1 MSLTVDIFE
10 EPMVYQLTFDL
21 DIRKWATMDAEVKKA
36 VSSGWESIKYLND
49 AGTALSDDIR
59 KLPDDCG
66 GIYLFLLKPDLLPQT
81 HRYIMYIG
89 RAHRATSFSLRKR
102 CRTYISDDRPKVHR
116 MIKRWGKDLY
126 LYYLPIKDTDD
137 FIDKVERELN
147 RVIIPPCNT
156 QIPDYYV
163 LPGTNM
169 F

>member
-1 MSLTVDIFE
+1 MSLTVDKFE

-81 HRYIMYIG
+81 HRYIES
-89 RAHRATSFSLRKR
+89 T
-102 CRTYISDDRPKVHR
+102 P
-116 MIKRWGKDLY
+116 
-126 LYYLPIKDTDD
+126 
-137 FIDKVERELN
+137 
-147 RVIIPPCNT
+147 
-156 QIPDYYV
+156 
-163 LPGTNM
+163 
-169 F
+169 